1 MDIPCYVNECMTAL
15 RLSGFQAWAVGGC
28 VRDSLLGLVPHD
40 YDLCTDAMPEET
52 EAVFA
57 GRSLVTAGKKH
68 GTIGVITPEGVVE
81 ITTFRRDG
89 SYSDS
94 RHPDRV
100 AFVNDIRE
108 DLSRRDFT
116 VNAVAW
122 SFDTGYCDPFGGRE
136 DLEKKHLRA
145 VGDPGTRFREDALRI
160 LRGVRFALRF
170 SLTPEENTL
179 KAMLALAPT
188 LNGLSRERVFSELC
202 GILPLLTV
210 DAMAL
215 YAPILTQAVPELAPT
230 VRFDQ
235 HSPHHAYD
243 LYTHISYVV
252 AAVPADLTLRW
263 AALLHDVGK
272 VPTFTQDETGR
283 GHFYGHA
290 GESARMADTILRQLT
305 APNALREQVVVLI
318 KNHMTPLQPERKA
331 LRRTVSRLG
340 RDLTEKLLQLQEADM
355 GSKGTGEDEGNPVF
369 SQVREL
375 LYQMDAEAALPT
387 LKDLAVNGNDLM
399 ELGYSGR
406 AIGQCLNML
415 LSQVVDETLPNT
427 REALLSFALEFQRNK
442 DMECWGNE

>member
-1 MDIPCYVNECMTAL
+1 MRLLPEGIASCLRAL
-15 RLSGFQAWAVGGC
+15 EDAGFPAYLVGGC
-28 VRDSLLGLVPHD
+28 VRDSLMGITPQD
-40 YDLCTDAMPEET
+40 YDLCTAALPEQT
-52 EAVFA
+52 AAVFA
-57 GRSLVTAGKKH
+57 GIPQDLTGIRH
-68 GTIGVITPEGVVE
+68 GTVKLLMEGMEVE
-81 ITTFRRDG
+81 ITTFRREG
-89 SYSDS
+89 SYQDN
-94 RHPDRV
+94 RHPDWV
-100 AFVNDIRE
+100 EFVPDIRE
-108 DLSRRDFT
+108 DLARRDFT
-116 VNAVAW
+116 VNAIAW
-122 SFDTGYCDPFGGRE
+122 SPTRDFADPFGGIE
-136 DLEKKHLRA
+136 DLKAGVLRC
-145 VGDPGTRFREDALRI
+145 VGEPETRFREDALRI

-188 LNGLSRERVFSELC
+188 LNGLSRERVFSELN

-215 YAPILTQAVPELAPT
+215 YAPILTQAVPALAPT

-243 LYTHISYVV
+243 LYTHISHVV

-340 RDLTEKLLQLQEADM
+340 RDLTEKLLCLQEADM

-387 LKDLAVNGNDLM
+387 LRDLAVDGNDLM

-427 REALLSFALEFQRNK
+427 REALLAAAER
-442 DMECWGNE
+442 WGIDN

>member
-1 MDIPCYVNECMTAL
+1 MEIPYYVNECVTAL
-15 RLSGFQAWAVGGC
+15 RMSGFQAWAVGGC
-28 VRDSLLGLVPHD
+28 VRDSLLGKRPHD

-68 GTIGVITPEGVVE
+68 GTIGVVTAGGVVE

-89 SYSDS
+89 AYSDS

-122 SFDTGYCDPFGGRE
+122 SEGTGYCDPFGGRK
-136 DLEKKHLRA
+136 DLEKKLLRA
-145 VGDPGTRFREDALRI
+145 VGDPDTRFREDALRI

-170 SLTPEENTL
+170 SLTPEKNTL
-179 KAMLALAPT
+179 EAVLRQVPL
-188 LNGLSRERVFSELC
+188 LDSLSRERVFSELC

-243 LYTHISYVV
+243 LYTHISHVV
-252 AAVPADLTLRW
+252 AAVPGELTLRW
-263 AALLHDVGK
+263 AALLHDIGK

-290 GESARMADTILRQLT
+290 GESARMADRILRQLT

-331 LRRTVSRLG
+331 LRRSISRFG
-340 RDLTEKLLQLQEADM
+340 REMTEKLLQLQEADM
-355 GSKGTGEDEGNPVF
+355 GSKGTGEDEGTPVF

-399 ELGYSGR
+399 ELGYSGKE
-406 AIGQCLNML
+406 IGACLNML
-415 LSQVVDETLPNT
+415 LSLVVDETIPNT
-427 REALLSFALEFQRNK
+427 REVLLAAAGRWRIDN
-442 DMECWGNE
+442 

>member
-1 MDIPCYVNECMTAL
+1 MDIPGYVNECMTAL

-28 VRDSLLGLVPHD
+28 VRDSLLGKRPHD
-40 YDLCTDAMPEET
+40 YDLCTDAMPEQM
-52 EAVFA
+52 EAVFS

-100 AFVNDIRE
+100 SFVADIRE
-108 DLSRRDFT
+108 DLARRDFT

-122 SFDTGYCDPFGGRE
+122 SEDTGYRDPFGGRE
-136 DLEKKHLRA
+136 DLEKKILRA
-145 VGDPGTRFREDALRI
+145 VGDPETRFREDALRI

-179 KAMLALAPT
+179 KAMLTLAP
-188 LNGLSRERVFSELC
+188 LLDGLSRERVFSELC
-202 GILPLLTV
+202 GILPLLTAE
-210 DAMAL
+210 AMAL
-215 YAPILTQAVPELAPT
+215 YAPILTRAVPELAPT
-230 VRFDQ
+230 VGFDQ

-243 LYTHISYVV
+243 LYTHISHVV
-252 AAVPADLTLRW
+252 AAVPGDLTLRW

-272 VPTFTQDETGR
+272 VPTFTRDETGR

-290 GESARMADTILRQLT
+290 GESARMADAILRRLT
-305 APNALREQVVVLI
+305 APNALREQVVLLI

-331 LRRTVSRLG
+331 LRRAVSRLG
-340 RDLTEKLLQLQEADM
+340 RDTTEKLLNLQEADM
-355 GSKGTGEDEGNPVF
+355 GSKGTGEDAGNPLF

-375 LYQMDAEAALPT
+375 LHRMDAEAALPT
-387 LKDLAVNGNDLM
+387 LRDLAVDGNDLM
-399 ELGYSGR
+399 ELGLSGKE
-406 AIGQCLNML
+406 IGQCLNGL
-415 LSQVVDETLPNT
+415 LAQVVDETLPNT
-427 REALLSFALEFQRNK
+427 RQALLAAARKYETDN
-442 DMECWGNE
+442 

>member
-1 MDIPCYVNECMTAL
+1 MEIPYYVNECMTAL

-68 GTIGVITPEGVVE
+68 GTIGVVTAGGVVE

-89 SYSDS
+89 AYSDS

-122 SFDTGYCDPFGGRE
+122 SDGTGYCDPFGGRE
-136 DLEKKHLRA
+136 DLEKKLLRA
-145 VGDPGTRFREDALRI
+145 VGDPDTRFREDALRI

-188 LNGLSRERVFSELC
+188 LNGLSRERVFSELN

-243 LYTHISYVV
+243 LYTHISHVV
-252 AAVPADLTLRW
+252 AAVPGDLTLRW
-263 AALLHDVGK
+263 AALLHDIGK
-272 VPTFTQDETGR
+272 VPTFTRDETGR

-290 GESARMADTILRQLT
+290 GESARMAEVLLRRLT
-305 APNALREQVVVLI
+305 APNALREQAVTLI
-318 KNHMTPLQPERKA
+318 ENHMTPLQPERKA

-340 RDLTEKLLQLQEADM
+340 REMTEKLLLLQEADM
-355 GSKGTGEDEGNPVF
+355 AGKGTGEDTGNTWF
-369 SQVREL
+369 SQVRQVL
-375 LYQMDAEAALPT
+375 SRLDAEAAVPT
-387 LKDLAVNGNDLM
+387 LKDLAVDGNDLLA
-399 ELGYSGR
+399 LGYSGKE
-406 AIGQCLNML
+406 IGQCLNTL
-415 LSQVVDETLPNT
+415 LARVIDETLPNT
-427 REALLSFALEFQRNK
+427 REALLTAAER
-442 DMECWGNE
+442 WGMDN

>member
-1 MDIPCYVNECMTAL
+1 MEIPYYVNECVTAL
-15 RLSGFQAWAVGGC
+15 RMSGFQAWAVGGC
-28 VRDSLLGLVPHD
+28 VRDSLLGKRPHD

-68 GTIGVITPEGVVE
+68 GTIGVVTAGGVVE

-89 SYSDS
+89 AYSDS

-122 SFDTGYCDPFGGRE
+122 SEGTGYCDPFGGRK
-136 DLEKKHLRA
+136 DLEKKLLRA
-145 VGDPGTRFREDALRI
+145 VGDPDTRFREDALRI

-170 SLTPEENTL
+170 SLTPEKNTL
-179 KAMLALAPT
+179 EAVLRQVPL
-188 LNGLSRERVFSELC
+188 LDSLSRERVFSELC

-243 LYTHISYVV
+243 LYTHISHVV

-263 AALLHDVGK
+263 AALLHDIGK

-290 GESARMADTILRQLT
+290 GESARMADRILRQLT

-331 LRRTVSRLG
+331 LRRSISRFG
-340 RDLTEKLLQLQEADM
+340 REMTEKLLQLQEADM
-355 GSKGTGEDEGNPVF
+355 GSKGTGEDEGTPVF

-399 ELGYSGR
+399 ELGYSGKE
-406 AIGQCLNML
+406 IGACLNML
-415 LSQVVDETLPNT
+415 LSLVVDETIPNT
-427 REALLSFALEFQRNK
+427 REVLLAAAGRWRIDN
-442 DMECWGNE
+442 

>member
-1 MDIPCYVNECMTAL
+1 MEIPYYVNECMTAL
-15 RLSGFQAWAVGGC
+15 RMSGFQAWAVGGC
-28 VRDSLLGLVPHD
+28 VRDSLLGKRPHD

-68 GTIGVITPEGVVE
+68 GTIGVVTAGGVVE

-89 SYSDS
+89 AYSDS

-122 SFDTGYCDPFGGRE
+122 SEGTGYCDPFGGRK
-136 DLEKKHLRA
+136 DLEKKLLRA
-145 VGDPGTRFREDALRI
+145 VGDPDTRFREDALRI

-170 SLTPEENTL
+170 SLTPEKNTL
-179 KAMLALAPT
+179 EAMLRQVPL
-188 LNGLSRERVFSELC
+188 LDSLSRERVFSELC

-243 LYTHISYVV
+243 LYTHISHVV
-252 AAVPADLTLRW
+252 AAVPGELTLRW
-263 AALLHDVGK
+263 AALLHDIGK

-290 GESARMADTILRQLT
+290 GESARMADRILRQLT

-331 LRRTVSRLG
+331 LRRSISRFG
-340 RDLTEKLLQLQEADM
+340 REMTEKLLQLQEADM
-355 GSKGTGEDEGNPVF
+355 GSKGTGEDEGTPVF

-399 ELGYSGR
+399 ELGYSGKE
-406 AIGQCLNML
+406 IGACLNML
-415 LSQVVDETLPNT
+415 LSLVVDETIPNT
-427 REALLSFALEFQRNK
+427 REVLLAAAGRWRIDN
-442 DMECWGNE
+442 